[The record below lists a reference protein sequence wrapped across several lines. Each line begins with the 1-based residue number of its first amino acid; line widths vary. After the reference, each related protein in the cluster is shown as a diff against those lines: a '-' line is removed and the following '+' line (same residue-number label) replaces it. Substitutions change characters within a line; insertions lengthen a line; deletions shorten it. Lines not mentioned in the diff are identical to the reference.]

1 MNAWE
6 KGRAALVL
14 ANQNPNPESVMRL
27 FGDYIN
33 EWIEDKA
40 APVSVED
47 LDRMAAEN
55 RPVLLEKLS
64 EANPQML
71 AMIRGTVRKVVPLL
85 DPNTHYAMI
94 IHRVSDKHMEHAK
107 RLLLHL
113 QWFVDQITGTLG
125 FLMQD
130 GSADAPPQ

>member
-1 MNAWE
+1 MNTWE

-27 FGDYIN
+27 FGDYIC
-33 EWIEDKA
+33 EWIEDQQ

-47 LDRMAAEN
+47 LDRMADEN

-71 AMIRGTVRKVVPLL
+71 SMIRGTVRKVFPAL
-85 DPNTHYAMI
+85 DPNVHYAMI

-113 QWFVDQITGTLG
+113 QWFVDQINGTLG
-125 FLMQD
+125 YLLQD